1 MHTSVC
7 FALSPARGGKHLTA
21 HPPLPPPK
29 QRSLEAR
36 RAPGRSCLL
45 EGPPRSRLAVAAS
58 AFFFFG
64 DQHPVMSSVAA
75 SYAHAVGAAA
85 AFASTGAPGDVL
97 LDTRLQALDR
107 GIDNLKAQT
116 QALKK
121 LFVTSMQH
129 AHTVLLRVQSSI
141 NDLKVSPASAALP
154 PTGSHNGATQSN
166 DVSTRLTECEARLL
180 LLERH
185 SWKQDLCISN
195 TNADIDNLCKAGI
208 CHMQDLTRRI
218 DALQLLLSTSVE
230 SISSWTA
237 DAASVTD
244 QHVEEAR

>member
-1 MHTSVC
+1 MTS
-7 FALSPARGGKHLTA
+7 
-21 HPPLPPPK
+21 
-29 QRSLEAR
+29 
-36 RAPGRSCLL
+36 
-45 EGPPRSRLAVAAS
+45 AAS
-58 AFFFFG
+58 
-64 DQHPVMSSVAA
+64 H
-75 SYAHAVGAAA
+75 AHAVGAAA

-129 AHTVLLRVQSSI
+129 AHTVLVRVQSSI

-185 SWKQDLCISN
+185 SWNQDLRISN

-218 DALQLLLSTSVE
+218 DVLQLLLSTSVE

-244 QHVEEAR
+244 QHVEEAQ